1 MLVILELP
9 PRARRIPITPWRRIR
24 SLGTTSACAENTINI
39 GGLVD
44 HGRNY
49 LRVRGEYE
57 RWIMAISFAMEL
69 PPRARRIHSSLVV
82 CVRIAELPPRA
93 RRILNLLIRH
103 LDGEGTT
110 SACAENTDFGGAS
123 DGLLRN
129 YLRVRGEYT
138 YQVLEDHAPPELP
151 PRARRI
157 QCSLRS

>member
-1 MLVILELP
+1 MHKNTGLFPGGI
-9 PRARRIPITPWRRIR
+9 
-24 SLGTTSACAENTINI
+24 TSAYAENTNRAP
-39 GGLVD
+39 LQRA
-44 HGRNY
+44 HLRNY
-49 LRVRGEYE
+49 LRVRGEYAACSW
-57 RWIMAISFAMEL
+57 RASAIMEL